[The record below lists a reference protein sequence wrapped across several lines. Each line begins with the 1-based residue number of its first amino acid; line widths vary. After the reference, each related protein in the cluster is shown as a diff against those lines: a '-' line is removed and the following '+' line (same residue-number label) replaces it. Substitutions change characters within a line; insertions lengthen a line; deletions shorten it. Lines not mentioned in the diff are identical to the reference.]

1 VRSEWLLRREMIE
14 ICRLL
19 YARGLVVGAD
29 GNLSARVAADAILV
43 TPAGAALAE
52 LRPEALIIV
61 RPDFPPTSARRSSRP
76 TTELPM
82 HLTCYEERPD
92 IGAVVHAHPPLATA
106 LTLAGIDL
114 AVPVLPEV
122 VLHLGAVPTAPYAT
136 PSTDE
141 GARAV
146 RELIRRHD
154 VLLLERHGALAV
166 GADPRDAFAKLE
178 RVEHAARVLLA
189 AGLPGA
195 ARALGPDELARLE
208 ELRRR

>member
-1 VRSEWLLRREMIE
+1 VRSEWLIRREMIE
-14 ICRLL
+14 VCRLL
-19 YARGLVVGAD
+19 YERGLVVGGD
-29 GNLSARVAADAILV
+29 GNLSARLSSDAILV

-52 LRPEALIIV
+52 LRPEALIVV
-61 RPDFPPTSARRSSRP
+61 RPGFPATSARPVSRP

-82 HLTCYEERPD
+82 HLACYEARPE

-106 LTLAGIDL
+106 LTLAGITL
-114 AVPVLPEV
+114 AEPVLPEV

-154 VLLLERHGALAV
+154 VVLLDRHGALAV

-178 RVEHAARVLLA
+178 RVEHAAQILLA
-189 AGLPGA
+189 AGRPGA
-195 ARALGPDELARLE
+195 AQALGPDEIARLE
-208 ELRRR
+208 ALRRG